1 MAKYF
6 EGESVKAIQIKVI
19 SESIDTGICQ
29 QQIITMDG
37 ENCIAR
43 STRKL

>member
-19 SESIDTGICQ
+19 SESRYWHLPTAKYHNGW
-29 QQIITMDG
+29 G
-37 ENCIAR
+37 ELHRPFN
-43 STRKL
+43 